1 MNACRVDD
9 QGDDSNAR
17 VGEAMLQ
24 RVRKRLGYT
33 VRSRRLA
40 QSTPSRR
47 AWRTF
52 PRTTSNKTRR
62 RGLIKWVYPYRC
74 ALQYT
79 RCRSRC
85 IETLGLSSCASACV
99 VLLAGLASAC
109 ATTPAAA
116 LQGIPAT
123 TSQVVLVNAP
133 TATSTTATIEAW
145 QRTDNGWKP
154 VVGPVLAQ
162 IGADGIGHASESTS
176 RTPAGLFSL
185 TQTFGRAANPGTR
198 QPWFHVTSNDWW
210 VSDVHSPAYNTHQTC
225 AVGSCPFNEAAG
237 ENLDQAGAVYDYAAV
252 IDYNRWAARP
262 GAGSAFFLH
271 VTNGRPTAGCVA
283 TDRPTMIAILRWLDP
298 RQHPMI
304 SLGVR

>member
-1 MNACRVDD
+1 
-9 QGDDSNAR
+9 
-17 VGEAMLQ
+17 MLQ
-24 RVRKRLGYT
+24 RVRKRLGYF
-33 VRSRRLA
+33 VRSWRLA

-52 PRTTSNKTRR
+52 PRTTSNKVEHRR
-62 RGLIKWVYPYRC
+62 QIRCRGLIKWVYPYRC
-74 ALQYT
+74 ALEYT
-79 RCRSRC
+79 RCRSRR
-85 IETLGLSSCASACV
+85 IEMLGLSSCALACV

-109 ATTPAAA
+109 ATPATA
-116 LQGIPAT
+116 LHGIPAT
-123 TSQVVLVNAP
+123 TSQVVLVTAP
-133 TATSTTATIEAW
+133 IATSTTAMIEAW
-145 QRTDNGWKP
+145 QRTGNGWKP
-154 VVGPVLAQ
+154 VVGPVLAH

-225 AVGSCPFNEAAG
+225 AVGSCLFNEAAG

-252 IDYNRWAARP
+252 IDYNRWPARP